1 MELNVER
8 INYICSSCNYKFSR
22 KADRTFKL
30 CPYCGKE
37 GTVEHY
43 TADFASKIID
53 EVASYEK

>member
-1 MELNVER
+1 MELNIER

-37 GTVEHY
+37 GTVKHY
-43 TADFASKIID
+43 TADFATKIID
-53 EVASYEK
+53 EVTSYEK